1 MNVSV
6 PTFTCSD
13 RMGRIILSGMEEIFS
28 SNEISSILN
37 HTTLTK
43 FDQSGQPI
51 NRELD
56 LSFERL
62 PQLQASLE
70 NIYGLSAGRGL
81 AIRSGRACFRHLLR
95 EFGAEMGLM
104 DLEFRLLSLPNRLKF
119 CNQAMA
125 TLINQHTG
133 LHAIFEMD
141 DNYLNWT
148 IERNPNNGTIGN
160 DKSVCHLIFGLLQE
174 SLAWISGGKIY
185 QMEEENCIERNDPCC
200 KIQIR
205 KNPIS

>member
-1 MNVSV
+1 
-6 PTFTCSD
+6 
-13 RMGRIILSGMEEIFS
+13 MGRIILSGMEEIFS
-28 SNEISSILN
+28 CNEISSILN
-37 HTTLTK
+37 LSTLTK
-43 FDQSGQPI
+43 FDKSGQPVKQ
-51 NRELD
+51 ELD

-81 AIRSGRACFRHLLR
+81 AIRFGRACFRHLLR
-95 EFGAEMGLM
+95 DFGAEMGLM
-104 DLEFRLLSLPNRLKF
+104 DLKFRLLSLPDRLKF

-133 LHAIFEMD
+133 LHVIFEMD
-141 DNYLNWT
+141 DNFLDWK
-148 IERNPNNGTIGN
+148 IERNPVNGTIRN
-160 DKSVCHLIFGLLQE
+160 EKSVCHLIFGLLQE
-174 SLAWISGGKIY
+174 SLAWISGGKVY

-200 KIQIR
+200 KIRIR